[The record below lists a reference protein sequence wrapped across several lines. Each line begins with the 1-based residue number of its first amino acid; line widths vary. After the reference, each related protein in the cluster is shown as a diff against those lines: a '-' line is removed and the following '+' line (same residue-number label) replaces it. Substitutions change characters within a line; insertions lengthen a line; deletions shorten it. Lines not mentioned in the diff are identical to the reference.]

1 MKKYF
6 IYIVVLF
13 AFIYSGC
20 DKPGPTEL
28 VDDEESFDVEV
39 LGKDINDEYYSN
51 GYDTSG
57 VIEDRKNFASIVSVS
72 GIKLTKDNATINIS
86 SAQTIIF
93 DKTRPVRSPRGVLLG
108 YRTIAP
114 GIIKFNDIQARLRD
128 FHIRIRE
135 AGNLVDSVLGKKYE
149 LFNIDGRP
157 IYDPFIYPYNSSITF
172 SYNPFFGG
180 QLSNFEIL
188 TPTEVTG
195 YVKLVRLNEQ
205 NKFRAELN
213 WNSEGSNNFS
223 IIIGGIRNSNQQNF
237 PFYRIRTKDDGKFI
251 IPASLLKNIPRDRFN
266 KITISFIRKFDKLVQ
281 VQNTDLYV
289 SSQSIH
295 TIIVD
300 IP

>member
-6 IYIVVLF
+6 IYILGLF
-13 AFIYSGC
+13 AIIYSGC

-28 VDDEESFDVEV
+28 VADEETYDVEI

-57 VIEDRKNFASIVSVS
+57 VIEDRKNFASIISVS
-72 GIKLTKDNATINIS
+72 GIKLTKDNTTINIS

-93 DKTRPVRSPRGVLLG
+93 DKTKPVRSPHGILLG
-108 YRTIAP
+108 YKTITP
-114 GIIKFNDIQARLRD
+114 GIIRFNDVPARLRD
-128 FHIRIRE
+128 LHIRLRE
-135 AGNLVDSVLGKKYE
+135 AGNLIDSILGKKYE

-157 IYDPFIYPYNSSITF
+157 IYDQFIYPYNSSITF
-172 SYNPFFGG
+172 KYNALLGG
-180 QLSNFEIL
+180 QHSNFDIL

-195 YVKLVRLNEQ
+195 YVRLVKQSEQ

-213 WNSEGSNNFS
+213 WNGESSNNFS
-223 IIIGGIRNSNQQNF
+223 IVIGGIRNSNQQNF

-251 IPASLLKNIPRDRFN
+251 IPVSLLKNIPKDRFG
-266 KITISFIRKFDKLVQ
+266 KITISFIRKFDKLEQ

-295 TIIVD
+295 TIIVEF
-300 IP
+300 P